1 MKTQKTDLVTLIASF
16 YAEMYG
22 EKFGDIDYTTAMLVL
37 LGNLHDQAFPGYV
50 LDPAQV
56 VEQASAQLRGNR
68 QALQYYH
75 GITFRLPSMTGG
87 DSPLVIGMGVMVA
100 QPRNTLGI
108 WAEDTAINDRIQDVL
123 REVVEE
129 DTIS

>member
-22 EKFGDIDYTTAMLVL
+22 EKIGDIDYTTAMLVL

-56 VEQASAQLRGNR
+56 VEQAQVQLCGNDLAVR
-68 QALQYYH
+68 NYYPIALR
-75 GITFRLPSMTGG
+75 FPSLTGEG
-87 DSPLVIGMGVMVA
+87 SPLVIGMGVMVA

-108 WAEDTAINDRIQDVL
+108 WAEDTAINAKIQSVL
-123 REVVEE
+123 KMLNKE

>member
-1 MKTQKTDLVTLIASF
+1 MKTQKTDLVTLIAGF
-16 YAEMYG
+16 YAAMYG
-22 EKFGDIDYTTAMLVL
+22 EKIGDIDYTTEMLGL
-37 LGNLHDQAFPGYV
+37 LGDLHDQAFPGYV

-56 VEQASAQLRGNR
+56 LEQASAQLRGNR
-68 QALQYYH
+68 RALVYYH
-75 GITFRLPSMTGG
+75 GITFRLPSMAGG

-108 WAEDTAINDRIQDVL
+108 WAEDTAINDRIQSVL
-123 REVVEE
+123 GDGETV

>member
-1 MKTQKTDLVTLIASF
+1 
-16 YAEMYG
+16 MYG
-22 EKFGDIDYTTAMLVL
+22 EKIGDIDYTTAMLVL
-37 LGNLHDQAFPGYV
+37 LGNLHDHAFPGYV

>member
-1 MKTQKTDLVTLIASF
+1 MKTQKTDRVTLIASF

-22 EKFGDIDYTTAMLVL
+22 EKIGDYDYTGEMLGL
-37 LGNLHDQAFPGYV
+37 LGDLHDQAFPGYV

-56 VEQASAQLRGNR
+56 VEQAQAQLRGNR
-68 QALQYYH
+68 QALQNYH

-108 WAEDTAINDRIQDVL
+108 WAEDTAINDRIQSVL
-123 REVVEE
+123 GDGETV

>member
-22 EKFGDIDYTTAMLVL
+22 EKIGDIDYTTAMLVL
-37 LGNLHDQAFPGYV
+37 LGNLHDHAFPGYV

-68 QALQYYH
+68 QALVNYH
-75 GITFRLPSMTGG
+75 SITFRLPAMAEGG
-87 DSPLVIGMGVMVA
+87 SRLVIHLGVMA
-100 QPRNTLGI
+100 KEPNGTLGI
-108 WAEDTAINDRIQDVL
+108 WAEDTAINEAIQGVL
-123 REVVEE
+123 GAGEME